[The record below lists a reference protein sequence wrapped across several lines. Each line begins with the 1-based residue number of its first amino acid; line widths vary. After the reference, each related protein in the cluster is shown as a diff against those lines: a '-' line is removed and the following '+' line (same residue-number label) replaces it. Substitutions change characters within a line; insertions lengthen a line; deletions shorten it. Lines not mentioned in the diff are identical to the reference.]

1 MKFRFQREEIFAIF
15 DNFKQFLH
23 RFSAKN
29 KTKLKSKKISGSKK
43 KQKKKKKKK
52 KKNLRKKK
60 KKKNTQAKKKLSR
73 PKKTHLGQKNI
84 VLEVYDA

>member
-29 KTKLKSKKISGSKK
+29 KTKLISKKISGSKK
-43 KQKKKKKKK
+43 KQKHPG
-52 KKNLRKKK
+52 
-60 KKKNTQAKKKLSR
+60 QKKLSR

-84 VLEVYDA
+84 VLEVYDAWTNLIQGN